1 MASRD
6 LNTRGYQAR
15 SGQGDPEP
23 LNVLNSAATSLLRRV
38 PADVWCAV
46 MLDPATL
53 LDTGGFH
60 EQGFRAESMPRLF
73 EIEHGE
79 QTGVDNI
86 RALAR
91 RRAASSLLSVSTGG
105 DLARNVYYR
114 DILAPEGLAD
124 ELRVTLKAD
133 GCTWGLLVL
142 CRARESAPFT
152 AKDLAVAEAASAP
165 AAAQLRR
172 ALLLKGIDDVEVPDA
187 PGLVTAR
194 PDGRITYVSRIAD
207 YWLAQVAERRR
218 DTGITTYT
226 LTAVL
231 SHARDRTSADPVS
244 ARVRLHSGRWLTISA
259 WTEALGGEGG
269 EEMVIASL
277 TPSLPVALNAL
288 VLNGYGLTPRERQ
301 IAQFVILGRAYA
313 EIGDLLGIREQTV
326 NDHMRKVFAKTGVD
340 NRIELCT
347 NLFTRHHLPV
357 LADPPLS
364 TDGRLMGS

>member
-6 LNTRGYQAR
+6 LNNRSYQAR
-15 SGQGDPEP
+15 SGRADPEP
-23 LNVLNSAATSLLRRV
+23 LDVLKSAATSLLRRV

-53 LDTGGFH
+53 LDTGGLH

-79 QTGVDNI
+79 QIGVDNI

-105 DLARNVYYR
+105 DLAQSVYYR

-142 CRARESAPFT
+142 CRARESAPFS
-152 AKDLAVAEAASAP
+152 AKDLAAAEAASAP
-165 AAAQLRR
+165 AAAELRR

-207 YWLAQVAERRR
+207 YWLAQVSERHRNP
-218 DTGITTYT
+218 GTTTHT

-231 SHARDRTSADPVS
+231 SHARRRTSADPVS
-244 ARVRLHSGRWLTISA
+244 ARVRLNSGRWLTISA
-259 WTEALGGEGG
+259 WTEALGGE
-269 EEMVIASL
+269 ETVIASL
-277 TPSLPVALNAL
+277 TPSLPAALTAL

-301 IAQFVILGRAYA
+301 IAQLVILGRGYA
-313 EIGDLLGIREQTV
+313 EIGDSLGIREQTV

-364 TDGRLMGS
+364 TDGRLMSSG